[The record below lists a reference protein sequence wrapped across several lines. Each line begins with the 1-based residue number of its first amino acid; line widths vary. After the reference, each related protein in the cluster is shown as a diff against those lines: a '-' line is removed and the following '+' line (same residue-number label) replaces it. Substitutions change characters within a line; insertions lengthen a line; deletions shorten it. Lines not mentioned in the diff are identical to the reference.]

1 MQLMAAGN
9 SVNQPE
15 GHEGLRAVA
24 FAAGLT
30 TVLLVAS
37 GLLDRS
43 ACHAA
48 QGTPAPRRK
57 HKPVHVLVAYY
68 TRTGNTEQMARAVV
82 EGVKRVPGAVVV
94 LKRVE
99 QVTKEDLQQADAII
113 LGAPTYFANIPAV
126 MKEAI
131 DRWNWK
137 WKVDLTDK
145 VGGAFATGG
154 GQMGGKEHV
163 AVSLLLFLLNNRMIV
178 AGPLFEDPE
187 GDDKWGEIAAG
198 AMTGPIDPGVGPA
211 ERDSGRRL
219 GERIARVAAQFRRP

>member
-1 MQLMAAGN
+1 MSDAGGTRGGN
-9 SVNQPE
+9 
-15 GHEGLRAVA
+15 GTRHWARWG
-24 FAAGLT
+24 
-30 TVLLVAS
+30 LVAVTWLGWGS
-37 GLLDRS
+37 GMV
-43 ACHAA
+43 
-48 QGTPAPRRK
+48 APGRAGETALQMSR
-57 HKPVHVLVAYY
+57 PTRAVHVLVAYY

-99 QVTKEDLQQADAII
+99 QVTQDDLAQADAII
-113 LGAPTYFANIPAV
+113 LGSPTYFANLPAA

-211 ERDSGRRL
+211 ERDSARRL
-219 GERIARVAAQFRRP
+219 GERVAQVAARFRRR